1 MKIHE
6 VSIRRPVAIL
16 MAVFVVLVLGV
27 VSFSKIPID
36 LLPNIDFPIAIV
48 STSYSG
54 VGPKEIESIVT
65 KNIENAVAT
74 VSNVKT
80 ISSNSSEG
88 NSVVIAE
95 FNSGTD
101 MEYATLQMREKIDM
115 VKRFLPAEVEN
126 PMVMKIDPNMLP
138 VVSLGVSD
146 GVDEV
151 ELKRFVDEKI
161 KPRIERLNGV
171 ASVAVSGGKTREIQV
186 DVEPE
191 KMAGYNITFNQIIS
205 ALQSEN
211 LNQPGGTVE
220 FGNKSLLIRSVGEF
234 KKVEDISNIPLV
246 LPTGNIIY
254 IRDIAKIRDGYKET
268 SSYTRMDG
276 QNSIGVTVQKQS
288 TANTVKV
295 VNEVKK
301 EIENI
306 KKEYPNIKI
315 NLVFDQGQFIEES
328 IKNVSSS
335 AIMGGILAIFILIV
349 FLKNIRTTLI
359 IGTSIPISIIAT
371 FVLIYFSGI
380 SLNMVSLGGLA
391 LGVGM
396 LVDNAIVV
404 LENIYRYRLEGYD
417 RIKAA
422 MLGTQEVGAS
432 VMASTLTTVA
442 VFLPIVFVE
451 GVTAQIFKELALT
464 VTFSLL
470 ASLVVALTLIPML
483 SSKLLKVSE
492 TNDEMDKNKFHK
504 LLSKWDDMLD
514 AIDNYYRKALAWVLH
529 HRKTTVLT
537 VLTIFILGI
546 GCIFF
551 VGTEYFPTMDQG
563 QFTVNIKLPQGSLLK
578 ETNSITERVE
588 KIISEV
594 PEIEKVF
601 VNVGTS
607 GNVGLSTGGN
617 SNNTSSINGTLK
629 PIKDRKRSTAEVV
642 DDIRSKV
649 SLIPGAD
656 IKINEV
662 SSGMMG
668 GAGGGSAISI
678 KVSGRELEELVNIAK
693 EVEDSIKGVD
703 GIRQVKNSLSQG
715 RPEAQVYVNRDKAS
729 YYGLGTYQVSSALR
743 MAVEGRVSTR
753 YKVDGKEIDVRVQL
767 PKEDRNSYD
776 TLKNIKINTPMGTEV
791 TLSDIAEIKIEQGPT
806 VINRESQERY
816 VSVTADVFG
825 RDVGSV
831 SKDVENK
838 ITAITPPAGYSIEM
852 GGQQKEIVEAFS
864 SLALALILS
873 VILVYMVMAAQFES
887 LLHPFTI
894 MFSVPVAYSGSAFA
908 LFITRRALS
917 VPAFIGVIML
927 AGIVVNNAI
936 VLVDYINILRK
947 SGMSMKDA
955 ILKAGPTRLRPILM
969 TTLTTLLG
977 LLPLALG
984 IGEGAELQAPL
995 ATVVIGGL
1003 LTSTLLTLVIVPVIY
1018 TLFDDLAKKIK
1029 SKIYRN
1035 KLNEKEL
1042 TI

>member
-16 MAVFVVLVLGV
+16 MTVFIVLVLGA

-36 LLPNIDFPIAIV
+36 LLPNIDLPIAIV

-65 KNIENAVAT
+65 QNIENAVAT
-74 VSNVKT
+74 VSNIKT

-88 NSVVIAE
+88 NSIVIAE

-146 GVDEV
+146 GLDEV

-161 KPRIERLNGV
+161 KPRVERLNGV
-171 ASVAVSGGKTREIQV
+171 ASVAVSGGKTREIQI
-186 DVEPE
+186 DVEPQ

-220 FGNKSLLIRSVGEF
+220 FGDKSLLVRTVGEF
-234 KKVEDISNIPLV
+234 KSIEDILNIPLI

-254 IRDIAKIRDGYKET
+254 IRDVGKVKDNYKET
-268 SSYTRMDG
+268 NSYTRMDG
-276 QNSIGVTVQKQS
+276 QNSIGITVQKQS

-295 VNEVKK
+295 VNAVKK

-315 NLVFDQGQFIEES
+315 NLVFDQGQFIEQS
-328 IKNVSSS
+328 IKSVSSS
-335 AIMGGILAIFILIV
+335 AVMGGILAIFILIV

-404 LENIYRYRLEGYD
+404 LENIYRYRLEGHD

-483 SSKLLKVSE
+483 SSKLLKVE
-492 TNDEMDKNKFHK
+492 EVYEDKDKNKLHK
-504 LLSKWDDMLD
+504 LLSKWDELLD
-514 AIDNYYRKALAWVLH
+514 AIDNYYRKVLMWVLE
-529 HRKTTVLT
+529 HRKKTILT
-537 VLTIFILGI
+537 VGIIFILGI
-546 GCIFF
+546 TSIAF

-563 QFTVNIKLPQGSLLK
+563 QFTVNIKLPEGALLN
-578 ETNSITERVE
+578 ETNAVTERVE
-588 KIISEV
+588 KILSEI
-594 PEIEKVF
+594 PELEKVF

-607 GNVGLSTGGN
+607 GNVGLSINGN
-617 SNNTSSINGTLK
+617 NNNTASIDGTLK
-629 PIKDRKRSTAEVV
+629 SIKNRKRSTSEIV
-642 DDIRSKV
+642 DEIRGKV
-649 SLIPGAD
+649 GLIPGAD

-662 SSGMMG
+662 SSSMMG
-668 GAGGGSAISI
+668 GAGGSSAIDI
-678 KVSGRELEELVNIAK
+678 KVSGRDLEELVIIAK
-693 EVEDSIKGVD
+693 EVEENIKGVE
-703 GIRQVKNSLSQG
+703 GIRQVKNSLSSG
-715 RPEAQVYVNRDKAS
+715 RPEAQIYVNRNKAA

-743 MAVEGRVSTR
+743 IAVEGRVSTR

-776 TLKNIKINTPMGTEV
+776 TLKNTKITTPMGTEV
-791 TLSDIAEIKIEQGPT
+791 TLSDIAEVKIEQGPT
-806 VINRESQERY
+806 VIRREGQERY

-838 ITAITPPAGYSIEM
+838 IKTIAPTSGYTIEM
-852 GGQQKEIVEAFS
+852 GGQQKEIVEAFG
-864 SLALALILS
+864 SLALALLLS
-873 VILVYMVMAAQFES
+873 VLLVYMVMAAQFES

-894 MFSVPVAYSGSAFA
+894 MFSVPIAYSGSAFA
-908 LFITRRALS
+908 LFISRRALS

-947 SGMSMKDA
+947 EGMGMKVA

-1003 LTSTLLTLVIVPVIY
+1003 LTSTILTLVIVPVIY
-1018 TLFDDLAKKIK
+1018 TLFDDISVKIK
-1029 SKIYRN
+1029 N
-1035 KLNEKEL
+1035 KFLNKKTQKTSL
-1042 TI
+1042 DI